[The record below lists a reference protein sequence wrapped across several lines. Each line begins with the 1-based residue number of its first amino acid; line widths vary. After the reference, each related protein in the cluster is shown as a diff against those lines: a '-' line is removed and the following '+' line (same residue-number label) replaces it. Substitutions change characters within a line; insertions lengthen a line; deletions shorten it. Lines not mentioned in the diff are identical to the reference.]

1 MKKAII
7 LILSVAVLLC
17 LSGCALADVSSLY
30 SPMEETAGFAV
41 SVNKTANC
49 CFVGA
54 YTCADPHENREIT
67 IPDAYDG
74 RPVTKLGGY
83 YGRGVSAPFSISLEV
98 CMNAPKGDK
107 YASAFYGDIGE
118 FQISDDYTVEDIV
131 FDLYIGKNIKE
142 IDNVE
147 TDVYYP
153 HINAD
158 GSITFYHPVVRV
170 KCAEENRHFYSEDG
184 KLYNKK
190 TNEPVAAFAYAE

>member
-1 MKKAII
+1 MKKIVS
-7 LILSVAVLLC
+7 LVLLFAVALS
-17 LSGCALADVSSLY
+17 LSGCVLADVSSLY
-30 SPMEETAGFAV
+30 SPMEEKEGFAV

-49 CFVGA
+49 CFVGV

-67 IPDAYDG
+67 VPDAYDG

-83 YGRGVSAPFSISLEV
+83 YGRGVSAPFGISLEV

-107 YASAFYGDIGE
+107 YANVFYGDIGE

-147 TDVYYP
+147 MDVYYP

-170 KCAEENRHFYSEDG
+170 VCAEENKYFYSEDG
-184 KLYNKK
+184 KLYNRK
-190 TNEPVAAFAYAE
+190 TNEPIAAFAYAE